1 MSDLSISIGFLG
13 IVAFTIGIL
22 VGLMLS
28 RSVVDRRV
36 REEKE
41 NAVASAEKE
50 MKTLSQNL
58 NKQMQE
64 VRDGIIQSA
73 LSYQQLVDTMKASLP
88 SALSSELDVA
98 LKGSSKLIELQAT
111 PDATSEAKAGE
122 KA

>member
-1 MSDLSISIGFLG
+1 MSDLSISIGFIG
-13 IVAFTIGIL
+13 IVAFTVGIL
-22 VGLMLS
+22 IGLMLS
-28 RSVVDRRV
+28 RGVVDRRV

-41 NAVASAEKE
+41 NAVATAEKE

-111 PDATSEAKAGE
+111 PAANTEAKAGE

>member
-1 MSDLSISIGFLG
+1 MSDLSISIGFIG
-13 IVAFTIGIL
+13 IVAFTVGIL

-28 RSVVDRRV
+28 RGVVDRRV
-36 REEKE
+36 REEKDI
-41 NAVASAEKE
+41 AVASAEKE

-88 SALSSELDVA
+88 SALSNELDVA

-111 PDATSEAKAGE
+111 PTTTTEAKTEE